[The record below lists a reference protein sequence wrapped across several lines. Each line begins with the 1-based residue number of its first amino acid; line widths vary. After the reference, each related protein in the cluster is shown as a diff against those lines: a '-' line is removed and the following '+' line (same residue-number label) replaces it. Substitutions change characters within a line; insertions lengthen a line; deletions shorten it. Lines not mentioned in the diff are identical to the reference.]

1 VVHCGPNGAA
11 TKAGALCETRDAA
24 YKAGTSRAATSAHR
38 TAYEYNALGETV
50 LMKPP
55 GGGGLGNQTYTYDG
69 LSRLMSTTDGNGQM
83 TTYGYD
89 AMDRQTY
96 VQHND
101 NSVEAYSFG
110 ATAANNGW
118 LRSLTEYATPN
129 GAVTRTTLYGRDDLG
144 RTTTVQHP
152 EGSTAYRYDP
162 ASNLTGYTDT
172 GGTIA
177 YGYNAGDQLTSLQ
190 MPGGDCSGL
199 TYASPGAAASK
210 CVLFDVDDDGRRTGT
225 KYPGGTS
232 NQVTTLDD
240 SGRIKHIV
248 AKSGATPGTRLDL
261 VYSYTETV
269 KDATGKDVTVDTDLV
284 TAVTDAVTDKKISY
298 SHDEADRL
306 TVASTAPT
314 GGGAVS
320 TFERFCY
327 DPAGNRTKY
336 YTASTATCD
345 TVSPAATYTYNTA
358 NQLTAATGV
367 TPTGDTLSGS
377 GFSYDANGN
386 ETAAKSAIG
395 RTTTY
400 GDRDQATSFTP
411 DTTGY
416 VINQSYS
423 GTGNRERVKSG
434 STTFVN
440 SDLAP
445 APAYST
451 TGTTSTWT
459 VRDPKGKL
467 IAVRIGTSAT
477 STSDYYPFTDNLDNV
492 RALVTATGSTP
503 DVAYTYSAYG
513 ATTSTT
519 GSLNQPY
526 RYGGG
531 YTDTS
536 TGLIKLGV
544 RYYDPVLGRY
554 TQHDPTNQ
562 EQHPYAYSKGCPS
575 TYNDPSGAISD
586 LTCRFSGITTGFWAG
601 TLAAGGGLGWA
612 GSAIGTFTGN
622 FTYSACLSKKTD
634 AGAVAID
641 GVKAGAWGVLGP

>member
-129 GAVTRTTLYGRDDLG
+129 GAVTRTTTYGRDDLG

-152 EGSTAYRYDP
+152 EGSTTYTYDP

-172 GGTIA
+172 GGTIT
-177 YGYNAGDQLTSLQ
+177 YGYNAADQLTSLQ
-190 MPGGDCSGL
+190 MPGGNCSGL
-199 TYASPGAAASK
+199 TYASPGAASSK

-261 VYSYTETV
+261 AYSYTESV

-284 TAVTDAVTDKKISY
+284 TAVTDAVTDKKTSY
-298 SHDEADRL
+298 SHDEANRL

-314 GGGAVS
+314 SGGAVS
-320 TFERFCY
+320 TFEKFCY

-345 TVSPAATYTYNTA
+345 TASPAATYTYNTA

-386 ETAAKSAIG
+386 ETAATSAIG

-416 VINQSYS
+416 VTNQTYS

-467 IAVRIGTSAT
+467 IAVRIGTSAV
-477 STSDYYPFTDNLDNV
+477 S
-492 RALVTATGSTP
+492 R
-503 DVAYTYSAYG
+503 
-513 ATTSTT
+513 
-519 GSLNQPY
+519 
-526 RYGGG
+526 R
-531 YTDTS
+531 
-536 TGLIKLGV
+536 
-544 RYYDPVLGRY
+544 
-554 TQHDPTNQ
+554 
-562 EQHPYAYSKGCPS
+562 
-575 TYNDPSGAISD
+575 
-586 LTCRFSGITTGFWAG
+586 
-601 TLAAGGGLGWA
+601 
-612 GSAIGTFTGN
+612 
-622 FTYSACLSKKTD
+622 
-634 AGAVAID
+634 
-641 GVKAGAWGVLGP
+641 